1 MMNVQAAPTRSKAQ
15 VVPTAFSADDGRKR
29 AVIENVTP
37 QVDCGRFP
45 VKRVINDRVS
55 VEADVFTDGHDA
67 VRCAVRYR
75 HESDAEWHEME
86 MSPLVNDRWCGAFI
100 TRELGRYRYS
110 VIAWTDRLLTW
121 RRDLVRRQD
130 PQDVLIAL
138 RVGAQLLDAA
148 AHRASGD
155 DTAMLT
161 RAARLL
167 QDADDPVVG
176 RTLALDETL
185 SSVADRYP
193 DRSFATR
200 FDRELEVI
208 VDPPLARFSAWY
220 EFFPRSAARAP
231 GRHGTFK
238 DCEAML
244 PYVADLGFDIVYF
257 PPIHPVGRT
266 RRKGANNALAAG
278 PNDVGSPWAIGAH
291 EGGHKSIHPDLGTLE
306 DFKRLVARA
315 NDLGIE
321 VALDIAFQCAP
332 DHPYVAQ
339 HPEWFRWR
347 PDNTVQY
354 AENPPKKYQDI
365 YPFDFET
372 DAWRP
377 LQDELTSIVL
387 YWLQHGVKVFRVDNP
402 HTKPYP
408 LWERLIATV
417 KQQEPRAIFLAEAFT
432 RPKVMHRLAKLGFS
446 QSYTYFTW
454 RNTKRELQQYFTE
467 LTCDASREY
476 FRPNVWPNTPDIL
489 PEYLQ
494 YGGRAAFMTRL
505 LLAATLSTNYG
516 IYGPAFEL
524 MEHEAREPGSE
535 EYRDSEKYQLRHWDL
550 ERPDSLR
557 HFIKRVNQLR
567 RELAALQ
574 TDWSVKFLPIDNE
587 QLLAYA
593 RTAPELTDIVVVV
606 ANLDPHNVHTGWLE
620 LPLADFGLS
629 PEHPYRMQDLLGG
642 GSYLWQGSRN
652 FVRLDPNGAVGHV
665 FKVAKRVRTE
675 REFDYFL

>member
-1 MMNVQAAPTRSKAQ
+1 MNVQAAPTGSKLRSA
-15 VVPTAFSADDGRKR
+15 PSALAASDGRHR

-45 VKRVINDRVS
+45 VKRIVNDRVN

-75 HESDAEWHEME
+75 HERENEWREME
-86 MSPLVNDRWCGAFI
+86 MTPLVNDRWRGSFI

-110 VIAWTDRLLTW
+110 IIAWTDRLLTW
-121 RRDLVRRQD
+121 RRDLARRQD
-130 PQDVLIAL
+130 AQDVLIAL
-138 RVGAQLLDAA
+138 RVGAHLHEAA
-148 AHRASGD
+148 ATRASGED
-155 DTAMLT
+155 AATLAE
-161 RAARLL
+161 AARLL
-167 QDADDPVVG
+167 QEADDPVVG
-176 RTLALDETL
+176 KTLAFDETL
-185 SSVADRYP
+185 VRVGDRYP
-193 DRSFATR
+193 DRSLATL
-200 FDRELEVI
+200 FERELEIV

-220 EFFPRSAARAP
+220 EFFPRSASREP

-244 PYVADLGFDIVYF
+244 PYVAELGFDIVYF
-257 PPIHPVGRT
+257 PPIHPIGRT
-266 RRKGANNALAAG
+266 RRKGANNALIAG
-278 PNDVGSPWAIGAH
+278 PNDVGSPWAIGAQ
-291 EGGHKSIHPDLGTLE
+291 EGGHKSIHPNLGTLE
-306 DFKRLVARA
+306 DFHRLLARA
-315 NDLGIE
+315 KEFGIE
-321 VALDIAFQCAP
+321 IALDIAFQCAP
-332 DHPYVAQ
+332 DHPYVTE

-365 YPFDFET
+365 YPFEFET
-372 DAWRP
+372 DASQA
-377 LQDELTSIVL
+377 LHDELSDIVL
-387 YWLQHGVKVFRVDNP
+387 YWLKQGVKVFRVDNP

-408 LWERLIATV
+408 MWERLIATV
-417 KQQEPRAIFLAEAFT
+417 KAQEPRALFLSEAFT

-467 LTCDASREY
+467 LTRDASREY

-524 MEHEAREPGSE
+524 MEHEAREPGAE
-535 EYRDSEKYQLRHWDL
+535 EYRDSEKYQLRQWNLD
-550 ERPDSLR
+550 RPDSLR
-557 HFIKRVNQLR
+557 HFIARVNRLR

-574 TDWSVKFLPIDNE
+574 SDWSVKFLTIDNE
-587 QLLAYA
+587 QLIAYA
-593 RTAPELTDIVVVV
+593 RTAPELTEVVIVI
-606 ANLDPHNVHTGWLE
+606 ANLDPHNTHTGWLE
-620 LPLADFGLS
+620 VPLADLGLS
-629 PEHPYRMQDLLGG
+629 PDHPYRMQDLLGG
-642 GSYLWQGSRN
+642 GSYLWQGARN

-665 FKVAKRVRTE
+665 FKVTKRVRTE